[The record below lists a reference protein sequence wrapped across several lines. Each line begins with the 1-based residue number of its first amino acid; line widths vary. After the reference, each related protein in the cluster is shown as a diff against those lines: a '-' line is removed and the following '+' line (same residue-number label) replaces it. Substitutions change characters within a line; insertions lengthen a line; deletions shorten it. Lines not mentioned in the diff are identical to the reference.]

1 MCISHL
7 LNVFCYHDNYVI
19 KGDFSS
25 FEYFYLLIIPNT
37 PMWILKLKTP
47 TVPYN
52 NKKQIKS

>member
-1 MCISHL
+1 MCISQL
-7 LNVFCYHDNYVI
+7 LNVCCYHDNYVI
-19 KGDFSS
+19 KGDFCS